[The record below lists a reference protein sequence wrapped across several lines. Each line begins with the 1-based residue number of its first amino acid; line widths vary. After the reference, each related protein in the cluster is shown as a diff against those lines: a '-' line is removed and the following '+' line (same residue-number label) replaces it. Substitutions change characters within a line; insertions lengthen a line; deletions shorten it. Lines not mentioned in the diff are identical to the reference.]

1 MIFCISANPAIDRRL
16 RLDRLRAGEVNR
28 ALTVEPFPGG
38 KSAHVAM
45 AARALGEEVMWVGF
59 LGGPTGEAAL
69 RGLKALSIP
78 VLAVR
83 IEEET
88 RTNLEIIDEAGT
100 VTEILEPGPR
110 VTPSEVEEMV
120 SVCRS
125 LFERC
130 GAQDRV
136 VISGSL
142 PPGVSA
148 NLYAQLIHSAHDY
161 NCRVLLDASGE
172 ALRCALEASPD
183 FVKPNRQEAEQLT
196 GLDLCEE
203 QSLVEATGRLIE
215 AGARSVAVSLGE
227 DGMIWQSACGATP
240 LRARPPRVK
249 AVSTVGSGDAAMA
262 GFAVAQVHGLNEVET
277 IRLAV
282 ACGTANCMEG
292 APGIINARDVE
303 ALLPQVS
310 VQAIESLVKD

>member
-16 RLDRLRAGEVNR
+16 RLDRLMTGDVNR

-38 KSAHVAM
+38 KAAHVAM
-45 AARALGEEVMWVGF
+45 AAGVLGEEVLWVGF
-59 LGGPTGEAAL
+59 LGGPTGDATM

-78 VLAVR
+78 VLAVQ

-110 VTPSEVEEMV
+110 VTPQELEKLA
-120 SVCRS
+120 SVCQS

-130 GAQDRV
+130 GERDQV

-142 PPGVSA
+142 PPGA
-148 NLYAQLIHSAHDY
+148 PADFYARLIRSAHDY

-172 ALRCALEASPD
+172 ALRCALKALPD
-183 FVKPNRQEAEQLT
+183 FVKPNRHEAEQLT
-196 GLDLCEE
+196 GLDLFEE
-203 QSLVEATGRLIE
+203 QTAVEAAGRLIE

-227 DGMIWQSACGATP
+227 AGMIWQSACDKTP
-240 LRARPPRVK
+240 LSAQPPRVK

-262 GFAVAQVHGLNEVET
+262 GFAVAEARGLDEVET
-277 IRLAV
+277 IKLAV

-303 ALLPQVS
+303 ALMPQIS
-310 VQAIESLVKD
+310 VRTIKPVVKG